1 MAHERFRNGLA
12 EALTRAKL
20 SPVDLAWF
28 ERVKHRR
35 YAPLPDCKLRAL
47 ARKAGF
53 LSSAEFLAHQRLRV
67 SKGER

>member
-1 MAHERFRNGLA
+1 MASERFRNGLA
-12 EALTRAKL
+12 EALAKAKL

-28 ERVKHRR
+28 ERVKGRR

-53 LSSAEFLAHQRLRV
+53 LSSADFLANQRLHV
-67 SKGER
+67 SRGER